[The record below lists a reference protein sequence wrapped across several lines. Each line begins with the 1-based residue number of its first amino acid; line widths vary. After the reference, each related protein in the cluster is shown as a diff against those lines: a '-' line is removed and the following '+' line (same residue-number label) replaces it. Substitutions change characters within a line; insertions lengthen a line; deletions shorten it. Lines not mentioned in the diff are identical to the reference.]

1 MLVKYMKTHI
11 KSLIL
16 FAVFSVSMLA
26 VMLIF
31 DADIRPVIYGLVVCI
46 FLGGLLVAWDF
57 SHYCR
62 KHELLSYVEK
72 EITET
77 MDNLPEPADL
87 LEEDYTRIIKA
98 SFDDRMRL
106 TFENSRNYEEMTE
119 YYTIWAHQIKTPIAA
134 MRLILQTEP
143 DSPAMREISDE
154 LFKIEQ
160 YVEMVLC
167 YLRLDGGSDYV
178 FRACSIDDIIRQAVR
193 KYASQ
198 FIRTKNRL
206 VYEGTDASV
215 VTDGKWLGFM
225 VEQVLSNALK
235 YTSDGE
241 VRINVEKEK
250 RPATGEKVTLI
261 IRDTGMGIAPE
272 DLPRIFE
279 KGYTGYNGRSDRK
292 STGIG
297 LYLCRRIAD
306 KIGCAITAESVCGQG
321 TTIRI
326 EMGNL
331 TKV

>member
-1 MLVKYMKTHI
+1 MKTHI

-16 FAVFSVSMLA
+16 FAVFSISMIT
-26 VMLIF
+26 VMIVF
-31 DADIRPVIYGLVVCI
+31 DSDIRPVLYGLVICI
-46 FLGGLLVAWDF
+46 FLGGVLAAWDY
-57 SHYCR
+57 SRYCDR
-62 KHELLSYVEK
+62 HELLVFVEK

-77 MDNLPEPADL
+77 LDHLPSPADL
-87 LEEDYTRIIKA
+87 LEEDYARIIKS

-106 TFENSRNYEEMTE
+106 SFENSRSYEEMTE

-167 YLRLDGGSDYV
+167 YLRLDGGSDYLIKP
-178 FRACSIDDIIRQAVR
+178 CSLDEVIKQAVR

-198 FIRTKNRL
+198 FIRTRNRL
-206 VYEGTDASV
+206 VYEETDAAA
-215 VTDGKWLGFM
+215 VTDEKWLGFI

-235 YTSDGE
+235 YTDGGE
-241 VRINVEKEK
+241 IRITVENSEL
-250 RPATGEKVTLI
+250 VI
-261 IRDTGMGIAPE
+261 SDTGIGIAPE

-279 KGYTGYNGRSDRK
+279 KGYTGYNGRADKK

-306 KIGCAITAESVCGQG
+306 KIGCFISAQSECGRG

-326 EMGNL
+326 ELGDL
-331 TKV
+331 TKM

>member
-16 FAVFSVSMLA
+16 FAVFSVSILT
-26 VMLIF
+26 VVLVF
-31 DADIRPVIYGLVVCI
+31 DADIRPVLYGLVICI
-46 FLGGLLVAWDF
+46 FLGGVLAAWDF
-57 SHYCR
+57 SRYCD
-62 KHELLSYVEK
+62 KHELLVFAEK

-77 MDNLPEPADL
+77 MDHLPVPGDL
-87 LEEDYTRIIKA
+87 LEEDYTNIVKS

-106 TFENSRNYEEMTE
+106 SFENSRNYEEMTE

-143 DSPAMREISDE
+143 DSTAMREISDE

-167 YLRLDGGSDYV
+167 YLRLDGVSDFV
-178 FRACSIDDIIRQAVR
+178 IKPCSLDEIIKQAVR

-198 FIRTKNRL
+198 FIRTRNRL
-206 VYEGTDASV
+206 IYEGTDAV
-215 VTDGKWLGFM
+215 AVTDEKWLGFI

-235 YTSDGE
+235 YADEGE
-241 VRINVEKEK
+241 IRITVENSEL
-250 RPATGEKVTLI
+250 VI
-261 IRDTGMGIAPE
+261 SDTGIGIAPE

-279 KGYTGYNGRSDRK
+279 KGYTGYNGRADKK

-297 LYLCRRIAD
+297 LYLCSRIAD
-306 KIGCAITAESVCGQG
+306 KIGCSIRAQSECGSG

-326 EMGNL
+326 ELGDL
-331 TKV
+331 TKM

>member
-16 FAVFSVSMLA
+16 FAVFSVSILT
-26 VMLIF
+26 VVLVF
-31 DADIRPVIYGLVVCI
+31 DADIRPVLYGLVICI
-46 FLGGLLVAWDF
+46 FLGGVLAAWDF
-57 SHYCR
+57 SRYCD
-62 KHELLSYVEK
+62 KHELLVFAEK

-77 MDNLPEPADL
+77 MDHLPVPGDL
-87 LEEDYTRIIKA
+87 LEEDYTNIVKS

-106 TFENSRNYEEMTE
+106 SFENSRNYEEMTE
-119 YYTIWAHQIKTPIAA
+119 YYIIWAHQIKTPIAA

-143 DSPAMREISDE
+143 DTPAMREISDE

-167 YLRLDGGSDYV
+167 YLRLDGVSDFV
-178 FRACSIDDIIRQAVR
+178 IKPCSLDEIIKQAVR

-198 FIRTKNRL
+198 FIRTRNRL
-206 VYEGTDASV
+206 VYGGTDVVA
-215 VTDGKWLGFM
+215 VTDEKWLGFI

-235 YTSDGE
+235 YTDGGAIKIAAE
-241 VRINVEKEK
+241 DSALVIS
-250 RPATGEKVTLI
+250 
-261 IRDTGMGIAPE
+261 DTGMGIAPE

-279 KGYTGYNGRSDRK
+279 KGYTGYNGRADKK

-297 LYLCRRIAD
+297 LYLCSRIAD
-306 KIGCAITAESVCGQG
+306 KIGCSISAQSECGRG

-326 EMGNL
+326 ELGDL
-331 TKV
+331 TKM

>member
-16 FAVFSVSMLA
+16 LAVFAVSMVT
-26 VMLIF
+26 VMVIF
-31 DADIRPVIYGLVVCI
+31 GVDLRPVFYGLVVCTFI
-46 FLGGLLVAWDF
+46 GGGLAAWDYSRF
-57 SHYCR
+57 R
-62 KHELLSYVEK
+62 EKHMLLSLAEK
-72 EITET
+72 EIEET
-77 MDNLPEPADL
+77 MDHLPQPHNLI
-87 LEEDYTRIIKA
+87 EEDYTSIIKA
-98 SFDDRMRL
+98 SFDDRMKL
-106 TFENSRNYEEMTE
+106 AFENSRGFDEMTE

-134 MRLILQTEP
+134 MRLIIQTEP
-143 DSPAMREISDE
+143 DSPAMREISDQ
-154 LFKIEQ
+154 LFRIEQ

-178 FRACSIDDIIRQAVR
+178 VKPCSLDEIIRQAVR

-206 VYEGTDASV
+206 IYEGTD
-215 VTDGKWLGFM
+215 VTVISDEKWLCFI

-235 YTSDGE
+235 YTEKGE
-241 VRINVEKEK
+241 ITIEVKKGEPSEGRI
-250 RPATGEKVTLI
+250 ALI

-279 KGYTGYNGRSDRK
+279 KGFTGYNGRADKK

-306 KIGCAITAESVCGQG
+306 KIGCTISAESVCGQG
-321 TTIRI
+321 TAIAI
-326 EMGNL
+326 EMGSL
-331 TKV
+331 TKM